1 MGAQLEA
8 RHAVTDKIGLA
19 GFYDF
24 GQIGADASFGGK
36 INWHAGAGMGLRY
49 NTGIGPIRLDI
60 ATPAS
65 GDNIAS
71 SVQVYIGIGQT
82 F

>member
-1 MGAQLEA
+1 MREN
-8 RHAVTDKIGLA
+8 IGVV

-24 GQIGADASFGGK
+24 GYIGESTNPFETDAF
-36 INWHAGAGMGLRY
+36 HAGVGFGVRY

-60 ATPAS
+60 ATPATN
-65 GDNIAS
+65 GDDFGERVEI
-71 SVQVYIGIGQT
+71 YIGIGQA